1 MLLTPENLHG
11 YQVRATNHIMQHP
24 GSMLWLDMG
33 LGKTVITL
41 TAINQLRA
49 FGQIN
54 KVLVV
59 APLRVCQTVWEKEA
73 RDWSHT
79 CHLKFSYVIGTA
91 KKRLQHLHSPNS
103 DIYLINYENLEWLS
117 EQLNHFYVKK
127 NRPLPFQMVVWDE
140 VSKMKTST
148 TKRSKAFYNLISK
161 FHRKVGLTG
170 TPASN
175 GLQDLHGQ
183 FLVTDGGARLG
194 THITHFRDRF
204 MYQDGYSRRWCP
216 FPESQ
221 KQIENLIHDVT
232 LQMSASDY
240 LEMPAFSYNDV
251 MIRLPPS
258 LRKSYDELER
268 DMITQLEEEDGGH
281 EVVVFNAA
289 ALTNKCL
296 QFANGSVYIEPENPE
311 FNEVHDL
318 KIEALKEIDDQTG
331 DKSLLVAYAY
341 KSDCI
346 RIMKAF
352 PHAVNLSGM
361 SGDNLVQAIESW
373 NAGEIKMLVGHPASM
388 GHGLNLQYG
397 GHNLVW
403 FGLNWSLDL
412 YDQFN
417 ARINRQGQKMP
428 VICHRIM
435 VEGTVEQVVREALE
449 SKATTQSQL
458 RAAIQK
464 YAGIKTPAPL
474 SFL

>member
-1 MLLTPENLHG
+1 MLLTPEQLHS
-11 YQVRATNHIMQHP
+11 YQVRATNHVIDHP
-24 GSMLWLDMG
+24 GSNLWMDMG
-33 LGKTVITL
+33 LGKTIVAL

-59 APLRVCQTVWEKEA
+59 APLRVCETVWESEA
-73 RDWSHT
+73 KAWSHT
-79 CHLKFSYVIGTA
+79 RHLKFSYMIGSA
-91 KKRLQHLHSPNS
+91 PKRLKGLMKSWS
-103 DIYLINYENLEWLS
+103 DVYLINYENLEWLS
-117 EQLNHFYVKK
+117 AQLRHHYIDKGL
-127 NRPLPFQMVVWDE
+127 PLPFQMVVWDE

-148 TKRSKAFYNLISK
+148 TKRSKAFYSLIPK
-161 FHRKVGLTG
+161 FLRKVGLTG

-194 THITHFRDRF
+194 THITHFRERF
-204 MYQDGYSRRWCP
+204 MYQDGYSRKWIP

-221 KQIENLIHDVT
+221 RQIENLIHDIT
-232 LQMSASDY
+232 LQMSAEDY
-240 LEMPAFSYNDV
+240 LEMPEFSYNDI

-296 QFANGSVYIEPENPE
+296 QFANGSVYIEPGAPE
-311 FNEVHDL
+311 FNKVHDL
-318 KIEALKEIDDQTG
+318 KIKALQEIVDGSGDTG
-331 DKSLLVAYAY
+331 LLVAYSY
-341 KSDCI
+341 KADLA

-352 PHAVNLSGM
+352 PLAVNLSGLK
-361 SGDNLVQAIESW
+361 GEKLLGAINDW
-373 NAGEIKMLVGHPASM
+373 NAGKIKMLIGHPASM

-428 VICHRIM
+428 VLCHRIM
-435 VEGTVEQVVREALE
+435 VENTVEQVVREALE
-449 SKATTQSQL
+449 SKATSQAQL
-458 RAAIQK
+458 RSAIQE
-464 YAGIKTPAPL
+464 YAGLKHAAPI